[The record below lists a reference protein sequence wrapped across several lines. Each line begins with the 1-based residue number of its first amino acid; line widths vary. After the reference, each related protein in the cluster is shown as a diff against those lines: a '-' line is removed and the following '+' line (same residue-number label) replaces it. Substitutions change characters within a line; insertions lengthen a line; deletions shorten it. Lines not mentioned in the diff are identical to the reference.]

1 MKNDGSRFMFFL
13 ILYYFG
19 AALFLLPLF
28 FRMAGIDEYNL
39 HDVILSPW
47 FMIAQ
52 QLLVLL
58 LPLILWIFMKRQS
71 FSDFLEHKPMD
82 VTTVAIVVVFSFLIQ
97 PAMMFISG
105 FTGLFFPNIIAD
117 VVTDMGQHPFWLLIL
132 AIAVTP
138 AIVEEVIFRG
148 YIQSTYSDFP
158 IKKAAIVNGIFFGII
173 HMNMQQFFYAF
184 FMGVIFA
191 YIVYYTKSILAAVIV
206 HFLVNASQVAL
217 LRIAVFIESLQE
229 ELLEAA
235 APVEVSNVQAVV
247 AIGVF
252 ALFTTPIALF
262 LLRALAKKH
271 QAETQSESI
280 TSDEVKSEALAV
292 PASIVDRYFVA
303 VVAMFVSFVV
313 LSRLVL

>member
-1 MKNDGSRFMFFL
+1 MGNDGSKFMFFL

-28 FRMAGIDEYNL
+28 FRTAGVDEYNL
-39 HDVILSPW
+39 HELILSPW

-58 LPLILWIFMKRQS
+58 LPLVLWIFMKRRS

-82 VTTVAIVVVFSFLIQ
+82 ITTVTIIIVFSFLIQ

-117 VVTDMGQHPFWLLIL
+117 FVTDMGQHPFWLLLL
-132 AIAVTP
+132 AIAITP

-148 YIQSTYSDFP
+148 YIQRAYSGFD

-191 YIVYYTKSILAAVIV
+191 YIVYYTKSILAAIIS

-217 LRIAVFIESLQE
+217 LRAALFIEGLQE
-229 ELLEAA
+229 ELYEIVDAA
-235 APVEVSNVQAVV
+235 YVSNVLAVV
-247 AIGVF
+247 AIGIF

-262 LLRALAKKH
+262 LLRALKKKH
-271 QAETQSESI
+271 ESEN
-280 TSDEVKSEALAV
+280 TLPEVEKTEVLAV
-292 PASIVDRYFVA
+292 PGSIVDRYMVA
-303 VVAMFVSFVV
+303 VIAMFVAFIV
-313 LSRLVL
+313 LSSLLL